1 VASPI
6 VTDSFIVTDEHGQE
20 HGVIEVSRIV
30 NDRERSLET
39 SYWLGD
45 GTLVERLH
53 SALSFVNPV
62 TGARFQLIG
71 RA

>member
-1 VASPI
+1 MASPI
-6 VTDSFIVTDEHGQE
+6 VTDSFTVTDEHGQE
-20 HGVIEVSRIV
+20 HGVIEVSRVV
-30 NDRERSLET
+30 NNLECGLET

-53 SALSFVNPV
+53 SAISFVNPD
-62 TGARFQLIG
+62 TGARFQLVG